1 MSGHGHDSGHGKG
14 HGESHEEHEES
25 EEHSDEH
32 EESHE
37 EEHEEPAHEDHG
49 HSEHKE
55 EKKEKIVEKKEKY
68 VKKKSVGE
76 IGILTLILIAV
87 VVRLTTNYADIF
99 SVEPIIP
106 IAVYAGLAYGS
117 EAGILVGLVS
127 YPLSNLFLIGG
138 AFGLWS
144 FLQGIG
150 GAIAGWLAGTA
161 QKVTKSGLVTY
172 TIIGTLI
179 FEVIMNFPNQE
190 LLVWPFSITPIVS
203 NIVFAIIIGELLV
216 KEK

>member
-37 EEHEEPAHEDHG
+37 EEHEEHAHEDHG

-87 VVRLTTNYADIF
+87 VVRLATNYAYIY

-161 QKVTKSGLVTY
+161 KKVTKSGLVTY

-190 LLVWPFSITPIVS
+190 LLVWPFSITHIVS